1 MPLMGCL
8 SKSVNRQF
16 AMKKFIQAAGLLT
29 AAGAA
34 SFCHAS
40 SLSAGDPSRPW
51 SVSGVVKGFYDDNMF
66 AAPDGPNKVE
76 SFGFDVG
83 PSINLNL
90 PMDQTLLTLGYQF
103 NARWFEA
110 RDNDQ
115 WDLYH
120 AFNGRLSHTFSPR
133 FKLDLDE
140 TFTIA
145 QEPEQFGNVGGA
157 AVPFRSS
164 GDNIINRAGADFT
177 AVLTRTLSTVIS
189 YHNNLYNYTDD
200 LIPFGPVFPDGTQ
213 ATVASYGP
221 LLDRIEHEVG
231 GDLRYEFTTSTV
243 GRLGYQYGIYDYDK
257 RDVSDNTAHY
267 VFAGADHAFSSQLQG
282 SIRGG
287 VEMRDYDNAATHSTD
302 TSPRG
307 EGSLTYQYRADSS
320 VNMGAFHRRAAT
332 DVILTG
338 PAEVVTDARTTAGYV
353 GLRHAITPKLKGN
366 LTAIYQHSTY
376 QYAGEGLTDD
386 EGYFGIGVGMQYAFT
401 RWLSAEA
408 NYYFD
413 DRDSTIRNG
422 VFGGFADSYD
432 YSRNRFFLGVRLR
445 Y

>member
-51 SVSGVVKGFYDDNMF
+51 SVSAAIKGFYDDNMY
-66 AAPDGPNKVE
+66 AAPKGPNKVD
-76 SFGFDVG
+76 SFGFDIG

-90 PMDQTLLTLGYQF
+90 PMDQTVLTLGYQF

-110 RDNDQ
+110 RDTDE

-120 AFNGRLSHTFSPR
+120 AFTARLSHTFSPR

-140 TFTIA
+140 SFTIA

-157 AVPFRSS
+157 SVPFRSS
-164 GDNIINRAGADFT
+164 GNNMINRAGADFT

-189 YHNNLYNYTDD
+189 YHNNLYDYTNDKV
-200 LIPFGPVFPDGTQ
+200 PYGPVFPDGSQ
-213 ATVASYGP
+213 ATVPSYGP
-221 LLDRIEHEVG
+221 LLDRIEHEMG
-231 GDLRYEFTTSTV
+231 GDLRYEFSPTTI
-243 GRLGYQYGIYDYDK
+243 GRVGYQYGIYDYDK
-257 RDVSDNTAHY
+257 RDMSDHTSHY
-267 VFAGADHAFSSQLQG
+267 VYLGADHNFSAQLQG

-287 VEMRDYDNAATHSTD
+287 VEFSDYDNALDHSSD
-302 TSPRG
+302 TSPRA
-307 EGSLTYQYRADSS
+307 EASLNYTYRADSTLN
-320 VNMGAFHRRAAT
+320 VGAFHRRAAT
-332 DVILTG
+332 DVIFSG
-338 PAEVVTDARTTAGYV
+338 PSAVTDAQATAGYLGV
-353 GLRHAITPKLKGN
+353 RHAITPKLKGN
-366 LTAIYQHSTY
+366 LTAMYQYSSY
-376 QYAGEGLTDD
+376 QYAGNSVSDN
-386 EGYFGIGVGMQYAFT
+386 EGYFGIGVGLQYDFT
-401 RWLSAEA
+401 RWFSAEA

-413 DRDSTIRNG
+413 DRNSTINNRA
-422 VFGGFADSYD
+422 FSGFADSYD
-432 YSRNRFFLGVRLR
+432 YSRNRVFVGVRFR